1 MPIARFQMPDG
12 RVARFEVPEGTS
24 PEQAQQMIAA
34 QISGNKQ
41 PAKYDPTADMTT
53 SQKVLAGIGRGMT
66 SAVQAVGQGISKLV
80 GAEDVGAGL
89 VKQEDIDYRNKLD
102 EALMKTRAGKIG
114 SGIGTVAIAAPT
126 ALIPGANTYTG
137 AALIGGAAGGLMT
150 EGGLE
155 DRAKGALFGAA
166 GGAAG
171 KGLGDALGW
180 AIPKVTQA
188 MGAKRAVAETA
199 NAQKDAA
206 ALAAR
211 EAGYVLPPADV
222 RPNLIN
228 EALGGLSGKI
238 KTAQVASARNQSVTN
253 NLVRK
258 ELGIAADSPLTNEAL
273 AAIRQEAATAGYA
286 PVRAAG
292 EITATPSY
300 TTALDDI
307 VKQYQ
312 GASRSFPGAVKNEV
326 EDMVKNLRQTKF
338 DSSDAVDMV
347 RVLRDQADAA
357 YRSGNKSLGKASKE
371 AAGALEDQ
379 LEQHLK
385 RIGQPDALSA
395 FREARQTI
403 AKTYSAEK
411 ALNSQT
417 GDIAADV
424 LAKQLAK
431 GRPLSGGLE
440 TVAKVSQAFPKA
452 TQALK
457 EAPKAVSPL
466 DFMAGLMGAGST
478 GPTGALAIGARPAVR
493 SLLLS
498 KGYQGLLGGPQ
509 SYGPGLLEQ
518 ALPMLANEQM
528 RRSLPI
534 AGGLLSA
541 DLAQ

>member
-1 MPIARFQMPDG
+1 MPIARFQLPDG
-12 RVARFEVPEGTS
+12 RVARFEVPDGTT
-24 PEQAQQMIAA
+24 PEQAQSMMA
-34 QISGNKQ
+34 QHFSADNTK
-41 PAKYDPTADMTT
+41 AMDPTAGNSFIDNAMAATG
-53 SQKVLAGIGRGMT
+53 KGMT
-66 SAVQAVGQGISKLV
+66 SVARALGASPEWLRKQGLPGTKEE
-80 GAEDVGAGL
+80 AE
-89 VKQEDIDYRNKLD
+89 QLD
-102 EALMKTRAGKIG
+102 APLMKTTGGKVG
-114 SGIGTVAIAAPT
+114 NVLGTAALAAPL
-126 ALIPGANTYTG
+126 ALIPGANTYAG
-137 AALIGGAAGGLMT
+137 AATIGAVTGGAFTEGDAQERLKGAAFGGAGGL
-150 EGGLE
+150 GGK
-155 DRAKGALFGAA
+155 AV
-166 GGAAG
+166 
-171 KGLGDALGW
+171 GDALGW
-180 AIPKVTQA
+180 AVPKAVRALSGGRATAQA
-188 MGAKRAVAETA
+188 A

-206 ALAAR
+206 AVAAR
-211 EAGYVLPPADV
+211 EAGYVIPPADV
-222 RPNLIN
+222 NPRAIN
-228 EALGGLSGKI
+228 ELLGGLSGKI
-238 KTAQVASARNQSVTN
+238 KTAQVASAKNQAVTN

-258 ELGIAADSPLTNEAL
+258 ELGIAGDSPLTVDTL
-273 AAIRQEAATAGYA
+273 AAIRKEAATSGYA

-347 RVLRDQADAA
+347 RVLRDQADSA

-371 AAGALEDQ
+371 AAGAIEDQ
-379 LEQHLK
+379 LDQHLQGV
-385 RIGQPDALSA
+385 GQPGALDA
-395 FREARQTI
+395 FRKARQTI

-417 GDIAADV
+417 GDISADA

-431 GRPLSGGLE
+431 GRALSGELE
-440 TVAKVSQAFPKA
+440 KVAKVSQAFPKA
-452 TQALK
+452 TQTLK

-466 DFMAGLMGAGST
+466 DFMAALLGAGST
-478 GPTGALAIGARPAVR
+478 GPVGALAIGARPAVR

-509 SYGPGLLEQ
+509 SYAPGLLEKS
-518 ALPMLANEQM
+518 LPLMANSQL
-528 RRSLPI
+528 RRGLPI